1 MTLHPESQVSFAPA
15 ATASSFVV
23 QSFSTW
29 SAHARAVVSAKSS
42 NQRGLGSATR
52 VRGVAVPKTSARL
65 STQRSAA
72 RGALKVSANGLPPNL
87 AGMMGNMDPE
97 KMKEIQEAYAK
108 AMKDPETAKKV
119 NAQMAQMQG
128 MMNNPMV
135 QKQMQAM
142 NNMISVRVSFAFSF
156 SGTRPNPHPRSSRV
170 DNP

>member
-1 MTLHPESQVSFAPA
+1 MNLNSEHHLTLHPESQVSLAPA
-15 ATASSFVV
+15 ATASSFAV
-23 QSFSTW
+23 QSLSTW

-42 NQRGLGSATR
+42 SQRQLGSATR

-65 STQRSAA
+65 STRGAA
-72 RGALKVSANGLPPNL
+72 NGRGALKVVANGLPPNL

-119 NAQMAQMQG
+119 NDQMSQMSG

-135 QKQMQAM
+135 QKQMAAM
-142 NNMISVRVSFAFSF
+142 NNMISVRLFPIQRASDSTKI
-156 SGTRPNPHPRSSRV
+156 G
-170 DNP
+170 

>member
-1 MTLHPESQVSFAPA
+1 M
-15 ATASSFVV
+15 ASTTVV
-23 QSFSTW
+23 
-29 SAHARAVVSAKSS
+29 AVVARAVVSAKSS
-42 NQRGLGSATR
+42 SQRGLGSATR

-65 STQRSAA
+65 STRRSAA

-156 SGTRPNPHPRSSRV
+156 SGTRPNPHPRSSEWIIPKPSFEESREERRR
-170 DNP
+170 